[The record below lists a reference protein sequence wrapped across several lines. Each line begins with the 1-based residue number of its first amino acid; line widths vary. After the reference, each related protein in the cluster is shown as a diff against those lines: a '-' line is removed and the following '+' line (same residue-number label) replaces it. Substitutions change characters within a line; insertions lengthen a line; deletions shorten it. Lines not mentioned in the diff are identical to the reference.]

1 MFEQLSNLLAVN
13 GYLPHGYC
21 ISWSPL
27 LVFTFVASDL
37 LIFFSY
43 FSMPL
48 AIVYFA
54 RRRPDFPYRW
64 LLWMFAAFIMACGAT
79 HLMNAVVLW
88 VPMYALDALLK
99 AITATISVLTA
110 FVLWPLIP
118 QALKIPSPEQMRRV
132 NQKLQLEI
140 AERKG
145 IEDELRQAKA
155 AAETGLQ
162 KERVMM
168 AAIVESSDDA
178 IIGMTLDGKITNWN
192 PAAEKIFG
200 FSAAEILGQSMLGQI
215 PPEHNDEWQ
224 RILAT
229 IQRGESV
236 KQLETQRVRKDGRSI
251 DVSVTFS
258 PIRDEQGQII
268 GASKIARDITERK
281 QAQVKIAQSESLL
294 KALTQAI
301 PDLVWLKDPDG
312 VYLACNHRFE
322 SFFGASEEAIVGK
335 TDYDFVDRK
344 LADFFRAHD
353 DAAMKNGKPCTNE
366 ESISFSDGHQELV
379 ETTKTPVFD
388 AQHRLLGVLGIGR
401 DITGRKQ
408 AEAELQQHR
417 LHLEE
422 LVASRTVE
430 LAQAKEAAETAN
442 LAKTAFLANMSHEI
456 RTPMNA
462 ILGMAH
468 LLRRAGVTPA
478 QADRLDKIDAASDH
492 LLATINNILDISK
505 IEAGK
510 FVLDDSA
517 LTVSSLISNV
527 SSILS
532 ERAKDKGLEL
542 KTESDSFPTPLRG
555 DPTRLQQAMLNYV
568 ANAIK
573 FTEHG
578 TVTLR
583 AFVQEESAESVLARF
598 EVIDT
603 GIGIAPEVQQRIF
616 NAFEQADNST
626 SRKYGG
632 SGLGLVISKRLAELM
647 GGEAGVESTAGVGS
661 TFWFTV
667 RLRKGQSHEDL
678 TPTPTADA
686 EATLR
691 QDHRGRRILLVDDE
705 QINLEVAQFLLEG
718 SGLVV
723 ETAENG
729 FEAIE
734 RARETNYAVI
744 LMDMQM
750 PKLDGLEATRQ
761 IRELPGQRDTPII
774 AMTANAFAEDRARCL
789 DAGMNDFLI
798 KPFDPE
804 QLFSTLLKHLAT

>member
-236 KQLETQRVRKDGRSI
+236 KQLDLVFRRPSGTRRNHQNPRLRRPA
-251 DVSVTFS
+251 S
-258 PIRDEQGQII
+258 PARR
-268 GASKIARDITERK
+268 ARDR
-281 QAQVKIAQSESLL
+281 
-294 KALTQAI
+294 
-301 PDLVWLKDPDG
+301 P
-312 VYLACNHRFE
+312 
-322 SFFGASEEAIVGK
+322 
-335 TDYDFVDRK
+335 
-344 LADFFRAHD
+344 
-353 DAAMKNGKPCTNE
+353 
-366 ESISFSDGHQELV
+366 
-379 ETTKTPVFD
+379 
-388 AQHRLLGVLGIGR
+388 
-401 DITGRKQ
+401 
-408 AEAELQQHR
+408 
-417 LHLEE
+417 
-422 LVASRTVE
+422 
-430 LAQAKEAAETAN
+430 
-442 LAKTAFLANMSHEI
+442 
-456 RTPMNA
+456 
-462 ILGMAH
+462 
-468 LLRRAGVTPA
+468 
-478 QADRLDKIDAASDH
+478 
-492 LLATINNILDISK
+492 
-505 IEAGK
+505 
-510 FVLDDSA
+510 
-517 LTVSSLISNV
+517 
-527 SSILS
+527 
-532 ERAKDKGLEL
+532 
-542 KTESDSFPTPLRG
+542 
-555 DPTRLQQAMLNYV
+555 
-568 ANAIK
+568 
-573 FTEHG
+573 
-578 TVTLR
+578 
-583 AFVQEESAESVLARF
+583 
-598 EVIDT
+598 
-603 GIGIAPEVQQRIF
+603 
-616 NAFEQADNST
+616 
-626 SRKYGG
+626 
-632 SGLGLVISKRLAELM
+632 
-647 GGEAGVESTAGVGS
+647 
-661 TFWFTV
+661 
-667 RLRKGQSHEDL
+667 
-678 TPTPTADA
+678 
-686 EATLR
+686 
-691 QDHRGRRILLVDDE
+691 
-705 QINLEVAQFLLEG
+705 
-718 SGLVV
+718 
-723 ETAENG
+723 
-729 FEAIE
+729 
-734 RARETNYAVI
+734 
-744 LMDMQM
+744 
-750 PKLDGLEATRQ
+750 
-761 IRELPGQRDTPII
+761 
-774 AMTANAFAEDRARCL
+774 
-789 DAGMNDFLI
+789 
-798 KPFDPE
+798 
-804 QLFSTLLKHLAT
+804 